1 MNERLKFLR
10 VALGMSMEEF
20 GNKLGVTGADIT
32 NLETG
37 QCDLTNQMIT
47 SICKRFAVREEWLRT
62 GSGQMTALIEDTG
75 NEQIAD
81 FAKSIME
88 SSDSSFRRRFVEL
101 LSVLDDA
108 DWEAL
113 ERIFEKWE
121 LAIRSE
127 LG

>member
-62 GSGQMTALIEDTG
+62 GSGQMTALIEDTS

-108 DWEAL
+108 DWETL

>member
-10 VALGMSMEEF
+10 VAFGMSMEEF
-20 GNKLGVTGADIT
+20 GKKLGVTGADIT

-62 GSGQMTALIEDTG
+62 GSGQMTALIEDTS

-88 SSDSSFRRRFVEL
+88 SSDSSFRRHFVEL
-101 LSVLDDA
+101 LSMLDDA

-113 ERIFEKWE
+113 ERIFGKWE

>member
-62 GSGQMTALIEDTG
+62 GSGQMTALIEDTS

>member
-1 MNERLKFLR
+1 MARPK
-10 VALGMSMEEF
+10 SDMEEF
-20 GNKLGVTGADIT
+20 GKKLGVTGADIT

-62 GSGQMTALIEDTG
+62 GSGQMTALIEDTS

-88 SSDSSFRRRFVEL
+88 SSDSSFRRHFVEL
-101 LSVLDDA
+101 LSMLDDA

-113 ERIFEKWE
+113 ERIFGKWE